1 MDVSQFLFGSKIT
14 ETRCQSGLHTSF
26 PPWYIIFFKTH
37 GFSGLRLKL
46 SGLICA
52 HYDDVEWVTCCW
64 SWEPHKVCSSGGSGR
79 QSSRVRSMLESQM
92 SIPGFWFH
100 THTQRINI
108 YHHPVSQQKVNLW
121 SGIARRGTC
130 CTPLVTQANT
140 LPLTRQSKNRLYK
153 TVLSFRNNLG
163 SQILRSFE
171 LVDVQIR
178 VWRSQPA
185 VVSLAQA
192 SQNYGDRALE
202 EEAVK
207 MAALFINPPWK
218 RSSTRASLWCIPNRV
233 SSQKQGRTCSHPGQ
247 DSPSWSGPHR
257 SLTCCTLGCVFSSS
271 SSSLTSSHR
280 APTRL

>member
-1 MDVSQFLFGSKIT
+1 
-14 ETRCQSGLHTSF
+14 
-26 PPWYIIFFKTH
+26 
-37 GFSGLRLKL
+37 
-46 SGLICA
+46 
-52 HYDDVEWVTCCW
+52 
-64 SWEPHKVCSSGGSGR
+64 
-79 QSSRVRSMLESQM
+79 M
-92 SIPGFWFH
+92 SIPGFWFY

-108 YHHPVSQQKVNLW
+108 YHHPVSQHKVNLR

-140 LPLTRQSKNRLYK
+140 LPSTRQSKNRLYK
-153 TVLSFRNNLG
+153 TVLSFRINLG

-207 MAALFINPPWK
+207 MVDKMDALFINPPWK
-218 RSSTRASLWCIPNRV
+218 RSSTRASR
-233 SSQKQGRTCSHPGQ
+233 
-247 DSPSWSGPHR
+247 
-257 SLTCCTLGCVFSSS
+257 
-271 SSSLTSSHR
+271 
-280 APTRL
+280 